1 MADPNGPE
9 IEALRK
15 KRGWKRSEL
24 AERVNCSYQHIYG
37 LERGFNLGTE
47 EMLQR
52 IANELNVTL
61 GAVMAKATPPR
72 KAPTR
77 APSPPN
83 PVPPPRP
90 TKPPT
95 RIDEKPGAAA

>member
-1 MADPNGPE
+1 MADPNGPA

-52 IANELNVTL
+52 IATQFGVTL
-61 GAVMAKATPPR
+61 NAVMAKPTPPR
-72 KAPTR
+72 KAPTK
-77 APSPPN
+77 APA
-83 PVPPPRP
+83 PVTPTPPPRP
-90 TKPPT
+90 TKPPS
-95 RIDEKPGAAA
+95 RIDSIEGAA